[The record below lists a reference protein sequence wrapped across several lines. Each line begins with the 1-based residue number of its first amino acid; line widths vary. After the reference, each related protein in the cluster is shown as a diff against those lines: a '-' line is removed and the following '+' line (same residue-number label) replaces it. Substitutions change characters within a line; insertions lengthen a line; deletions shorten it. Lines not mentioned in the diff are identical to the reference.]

1 MSFIKKKIVIVGQG
15 YVGLPLAISCAQV
28 GFEVT
33 GIDLNEEKVS
43 QLNKHQSIIED
54 VSDEE
59 LKIVSDS
66 GKYKAT
72 TDYSIDPSTE
82 IICICVPTPLGSDH
96 QPDLDILKA
105 ATKNVG
111 KNLKA
116 GMLVIIESTI
126 QPGTTRE
133 VVVPILEKESGLSS
147 DQFLVAYSPERIDP
161 MNKKFT
167 IQNTPKLVAG
177 LTPEAATKAKE
188 FYSKFIDQV
197 DVCDSLEVAE
207 TAKLLE
213 NSFRLVNISF
223 INELAMFCQKIGI
236 DVNDVIKAAS
246 TKPYGFMPFYP
257 SVGVG
262 GHCIPVDPLYLAQAA
277 RSVGAPTRFIEL
289 ADEINLA
296 MPTYFVGRA
305 SEMLGGLKDKKVLV
319 IGVSY
324 KPNVADVRE
333 TPVEALIN
341 GLKKSGAVV
350 SWHDDLVKSWNGQ
363 ASVALG
369 SGFDLAI
376 LATPHDY
383 LDLSLLG
390 SVPVLNTRG
399 SK

>member
-1 MSFIKKKIVIVGQG
+1 VSFIKKKIVIVGQG
-15 YVGLPLAISCAQV
+15 YVGLPLAISCAQA
-28 GFEVT
+28 GYQAT
-33 GIDLNEEKVS
+33 GIDLNEVKVS
-43 QLNKHQSIIED
+43 QLNKYQSMVED
-54 VSDEE
+54 VSDAEI
-59 LKIVSDS
+59 KAVSES

-72 TDYSIDPSTE
+72 SDYAIDPITE
-82 IICICVPTPLGSDH
+82 IICICVPTPLGSNH

-105 ATKNVG
+105 ATKDVG
-111 KNLKA
+111 KSLKS

-126 QPGTTRE
+126 QPGTTRD
-133 VVVPILEKESGLSS
+133 VVVPILEKESGLNR

-167 IQNTPKLVAG
+167 IKNTPKLVAG
-177 LTPEAATKAKE
+177 LTPEAAVKAKE

-277 RSVGAPTRFIEL
+277 RAVGAPTRFIEL
-289 ADEINLA
+289 ADEINLG

-333 TPVEALIN
+333 TPVEALIS

-350 SWHDDLVKSWNGQ
+350 NWHDDLVKSWNGES
-363 ASVALG
+363 SVAMG
-369 SGFDLAI
+369 SDFDLAI

-383 LDLSLLG
+383 LDLSLLEN
-390 SVPVLNTRG
+390 VPVLNTRG

>member
-1 MSFIKKKIVIVGQG
+1 MKVAVIGQG
-15 YVGLPLAISCAQV
+15 YVGLPLSITASKYD
-28 GFEVT
+28 FEVT
-33 GIDLNEEKVS
+33 GVDIDAAKVS
-43 QLNKHQSIIED
+43 EINKGRSPVED
-54 VSDEE
+54 
-59 LKIVSDS
+59 ISDS
-66 GKYKAT
+66 QIVEVISSGKFKAV
-72 TDYSIDPSTE
+72 SIFEIEASTE
-82 IICICVPTPLGSDH
+82 IICICVPTPLGKNH
-96 QPDLDILKA
+96 QPDLDILKSAA
-105 ATKNVG
+105 ATVG

-126 QPGTTRE
+126 QSGTTRN
-133 VVVPILEKESGLSS
+133 VVVPILEKESGLNR

-167 IQNTPKLVAG
+167 IKNTPKLVAG

-197 DVCDSLEVAE
+197 DICDSLEVAE

-262 GHCIPVDPLYLAQAA
+262 GHCIPVDPLYLAEAA
-277 RSVGAPTRFIEL
+277 REVGAPVRFIEL

-324 KPNVADVRE
+324 KPNVADIRE
-333 TPVEALIN
+333 TPVEALIS

-350 SWHDDLVKSWNGQ
+350 SWHDDLVKSWNGES
-363 ASVALG
+363 SVALG

-383 LDLSLLG
+383 LDLSVLG
-390 SVPVLNTRG
+390 STPLLNTRG

>member
-1 MSFIKKKIVIVGQG
+1 MKKIVVVGQG
-15 YVGLPLAISCAQV
+15 YVGLPLALECAKKYDQVV
-28 GFEVT
+28 GF
-33 GIDLNEEKVS
+33 DQNS
-43 QLNKHQSIIED
+43 QLISNLIIGKSNIED
-54 VSDEE
+54 VSDQD
-59 LKIVSDS
+59 LNLAISKKRYFPTVNHLDIND
-66 GKYKAT
+66 A
-72 TDYSIDPSTE
+72 E
-82 IICICVPTPLGSDH
+82 IYLICVPTPLGKNH
-96 QPDLDILKA
+96 EPDLSYLLAASKSVAKA
-105 ATKNVG
+105 MKPGSLIV
-111 KNLKA
+111 
-116 GMLVIIESTI
+116 IESTI
-126 QPGTTRE
+126 QPGTTRN
-133 VVVPILEKESGLSS
+133 VVVPILEKESGLKS
-147 DQFLVAYSPERIDP
+147 DEFLVAYSPERIDP

-167 IQNTPKLVAG
+167 VKNTPKLVAG
-177 LTPEAATKAKE
+177 LTQEALVKAKE

-262 GHCIPVDPLYLAQAA
+262 GHCIPVDPLYLAEAA
-277 RSVGAPTRFIEL
+277 KKAGAPSRFIEL
-289 ADEINLA
+289 ADEINLG

-319 IGVSY
+319 IGVAY

-333 TPVEALIN
+333 TPVEALIS

-350 SWHDDLVKSWNGQ
+350 SWHDDLVKSWNDEK
-363 ASVALG
+363 SVALG
-369 SGFDLAI
+369 TGFDLAI

-383 LDLSLLG
+383 LDMSLLG
-390 SVPVLNTRG
+390 KVPVLNTRG

>member
-1 MSFIKKKIVIVGQG
+1 MNSIVVVIGQG
-15 YVGLPLAISCAQV
+15 YVGLPLAISSAQV
-28 GFEVT
+28 GFTVT

-43 QLNKHQSIIED
+43 RLNKHQSSVED
-54 VSDEE
+54 VSDAE
-59 LKIVSDS
+59 LKSVTES
-66 GKYKAT
+66 GKYQAT
-72 TDYSIDPSTE
+72 TDYLIDPSTE
-82 IICICVPTPLGSDH
+82 IICICVPTPLGSNH
-96 QPDLDILKA
+96 QPDLEILKA
-105 ATKNVG
+105 ATKDVG
-111 KNLKA
+111 KSLKA

-126 QPGTTRE
+126 QPGTTRD
-133 VVVPILEKESGLSS
+133 VVVPILEKESGLIR

-161 MNKKFT
+161 MNKTFT
-167 IQNTPKLVAG
+167 IKNTPKLVAG
-177 LTPEAATKAKE
+177 LTPEAAIKAKE

-223 INELAMFCQKIGI
+223 INELAIFCQKIGI

-277 RSVGAPTRFIEL
+277 RTVGAPSRFIEL
-289 ADEINLA
+289 ADEINLG

-305 SEMLGGLKDKKVLV
+305 SEILGGLKDKKVLV

-350 SWHDDLVKSWNGQ
+350 SWHDDLVKSWNGES
-363 ASVALG
+363 SVALG
-369 SGFDLAI
+369 SGYDLAV

-383 LDLSLLG
+383 LDLSLLE

>member
-1 MSFIKKKIVIVGQG
+1 MTTNVVVIGQG
-15 YVGLPLAISCAQV
+15 YVGLPLALEAANS
-28 GFEVT
+28 GFSVA
-33 GIDLNEEKVS
+33 GIDNNLAKV
-43 QLNKHQSIIED
+43 
-54 VSDEE
+54 EE
-59 LKIVSDS
+59 LIAGRSTVEDISNEVLKRAIEIGSLKISANTAFMPEV
-66 GKYKAT
+66 
-72 TDYSIDPSTE
+72 E
-82 IICICVPTPLGSDH
+82 IICICVPTPLGSNH
-96 QPDLDILKA
+96 QPDLEILKA
-105 ATKNVG
+105 ATKDVG
-111 KNLKA
+111 KSLKS

-126 QPGTTRE
+126 QPGTTRD
-133 VVVPILEKESGLSS
+133 VVVPILEKESGLNK

-167 IQNTPKLVAG
+167 IKNTPKLVAG
-177 LTPEAATKAKE
+177 LTPEAAVKAKE

-277 RSVGAPTRFIEL
+277 RQVGAPTRFIEL
-289 ADEINLA
+289 ADEINLG

-305 SEMLGGLKDKKVLV
+305 SEMLGGLKDKNVLV

-333 TPVEALIN
+333 TPVEALIS

-350 SWHDDLVKSWNGQ
+350 SWHDDLVKSWNGES
-363 ASVALG
+363 SVALG

-390 SVPVLNTRG
+390 NVPLLNTRG

>member
-1 MSFIKKKIVIVGQG
+1 MKLSVIGQG
-15 YVGLPLAISCAQV
+15 YVGLPLSISAANSGC
-28 GFEVT
+28 EVI
-33 GIDLNEEKVS
+33 GIDISVEKISQINEKKSPV
-43 QLNKHQSIIED
+43 ED
-54 VSDEE
+54 ISDSE
-59 LKIVSDS
+59 INTAINS
-66 GKYKAT
+66 GKYKASS
-72 TDYSIDPSTE
+72 DSFIDPLTE
-82 IICICVPTPLGSDH
+82 VICICVPTPLGKNH
-96 QPDLDILKA
+96 QPDLEILKTA
-105 ATKNVG
+105 AKDIG
-111 KNLKA
+111 KYLKA

-126 QPGTTRE
+126 QPGTTRN
-133 VVVPILEKESGLSS
+133 VVVPILEQESGLSN
-147 DQFLVAYSPERIDP
+147 DTFLVAYSPERIDP

-167 IQNTPKLVAG
+167 IKNTPKLVAG
-177 LTPEAATKAKE
+177 LTPEAANKAKE

-262 GHCIPVDPLYLAQAA
+262 GHCIPVDPLYLAEAA
-277 RSVGAPTRFIEL
+277 REAGAPVRFIEL
-289 ADEINLA
+289 ADEINLG

-324 KPNVADVRE
+324 KPNVADIRE
-333 TPVEALIN
+333 TPVEALIS
-341 GLKKSGAVV
+341 GLKRSGAVV
-350 SWHDDLVKSWNGQ
+350 SWHDDLVKSWNRES
-363 ASVALG
+363 SVALG

-390 SVPVLNTRG
+390 STPLLNTRG

>member
-1 MSFIKKKIVIVGQG
+1 MKLSVIGQG
-15 YVGLPLAISCAQV
+15 YVGLPLAISSAQV
-28 GFEVT
+28 GYEVT
-33 GIDLNEEKVS
+33 GIDLNKDKVS
-43 QLNKHQSIIED
+43 QLNQHQSVIED
-54 VSDEE
+54 VSSAE
-59 LKIVSDS
+59 LKSVSES

-72 TDYSIDPSTE
+72 TNYSIDPSTE

-96 QPDLDILKA
+96 QPDLEILKA
-105 ATKNVG
+105 ATKDVG
-111 KNLKA
+111 KNLKP

-126 QPGTTRE
+126 QPGTTRD
-133 VVVPILEKESGLSS
+133 VVVPILEKESGLRSE
-147 DQFLVAYSPERIDP
+147 QFLVAYSPERIDP

-167 IQNTPKLVAG
+167 IKNTPKLVAG
-177 LTPEAATKAKE
+177 LTPKAAIMAKD

-277 RSVGAPTRFIEL
+277 RAVGAPTRFIEL
-289 ADEINLA
+289 ADEVNLA

-350 SWHDDLVKSWNGQ
+350 SWHDDLVKNWNGQ

>member
-1 MSFIKKKIVIVGQG
+1 
-15 YVGLPLAISCAQV
+15 
-28 GFEVT
+28 
-33 GIDLNEEKVS
+33 
-43 QLNKHQSIIED
+43 
-54 VSDEE
+54 
-59 LKIVSDS
+59 
-66 GKYKAT
+66 
-72 TDYSIDPSTE
+72 
-82 IICICVPTPLGSDH
+82 
-96 QPDLDILKA
+96 
-105 ATKNVG
+105 
-111 KNLKA
+111 
-116 GMLVIIESTI
+116 
-126 QPGTTRE
+126 
-133 VVVPILEKESGLSS
+133 VVVPILEKESGLSR

-167 IQNTPKLVAG
+167 IKNTPKLVAG
-177 LTPEAATKAKE
+177 LTPVAAVKAKE

-277 RSVGAPTRFIEL
+277 RAVGAPTRFIEL
-289 ADEINLA
+289 ADEINLG

-333 TPVEALIN
+333 TPVEALIS

-350 SWHDDLVKSWNGQ
+350 SWHDDLVKSWNGES
-363 ASVALG
+363 SVELG

-383 LDLSLLG
+383 LNLSLLG
-390 SVPVLNTRG
+390 NVPVLNTRG

>member
-1 MSFIKKKIVIVGQG
+1 MKSNVVVVGQG
-15 YVGLPLAISCAQV
+15 YVGLPLAMAAVKAGFCVEGKDIS
-28 GFEVT
+28 E
-33 GIDLNEEKVS
+33 LKVDY
-43 QLNKHQSIIED
+43 LNKGISTVED
-54 VSDEE
+54 VSNEE
-59 LKIVSDS
+59 LSAAVRS
-66 GKYKAT
+66 GLYSAT
-72 TDYSIDPSTE
+72 TDKSIPMEVSVV
-82 IICICVPTPLGSDH
+82 CICVPTPLGDDH
-96 QPDLDILKA
+96 SPDLNALKVA
-105 ATKNVG
+105 VTTVG
-111 KNLKA
+111 KKINA
-116 GMLVIIESTI
+116 GMLVIVESTI
-126 QPGTTRE
+126 QPGTTRN
-133 VVVPILEKESGLSS
+133 VVVPILEKESGLSR

-167 IQNTPKLVAG
+167 LKNTPKIVSG
-177 LTPEAATKAKE
+177 LTKEAALKACE

-197 DVCDSLEVAE
+197 DICDSLEVAE

-236 DVNDVIKAAS
+236 EVNDVIKAAS

-262 GHCIPVDPLYLAQAA
+262 GHCIPVDPLYLAEAA
-277 RSVGAPTRFIEL
+277 RTVGSPTRFIDL
-289 ADEINLA
+289 ADEINLG

-319 IGVSY
+319 IGVAY

-333 TPVEALIN
+333 TPVEALIS

-350 SWHDDLVKSWNGQ
+350 NWHDDLVKSWNGES
-363 ASVALG
+363 SVALG

-376 LATPHDY
+376 VATPHDY

-390 SVPVLNTRG
+390 NVPVLNTRG

>member
-1 MSFIKKKIVIVGQG
+1 VTNKVFVVGQG
-15 YVGLPLAISCAQV
+15 YVGLPLSLAAAHA
-28 GFEVT
+28 GFQVT
-33 GIDLNEEKVS
+33 GIDNDLVKIK
-43 QLNKHQSIIED
+43 QLSVGKSNIED
-54 VSDEE
+54 IPDSE
-59 LKIVSDS
+59 LRTVLENER
-66 GKYKAT
+66 YKVTDNLNLDIENAT
-72 TDYSIDPSTE
+72 
-82 IICICVPTPLGSDH
+82 ICICVPTPLGENH
-96 QPDLDILKA
+96 HPDLEILES
-105 ATKNVG
+105 ATQDVG
-111 KNLKA
+111 RNLKS

-126 QPGTTRE
+126 QPGTTRN
-133 VVVPILEKESGLSS
+133 VVVPILEKESGLNR

-161 MNKKFT
+161 MNKKYT
-167 IQNTPKLVAG
+167 IKNTPKLVAG
-177 LTPEAATKAKE
+177 LTSDAAIRARE

-197 DVCDSLEVAE
+197 DICDSLEVAE

-223 INELAMFCQKIGI
+223 INELAIFCQKIGI
-236 DVNDVIKAAS
+236 DVNAVIKAAS

-262 GHCIPVDPLYLAQAA
+262 GHCIPVDPLYLAEAA
-277 RSVGAPTRFIEL
+277 REVGAPVRFIEL
-289 ADEINLA
+289 ADEINLG

-333 TPVEALIN
+333 TPVEALIS

-350 SWHDDLVKSWNGQ
+350 SWHDDLVKSWNGES
-363 ASVALG
+363 SVALG

-390 SVPVLNTRG
+390 STPLLNTRG

>member
-1 MSFIKKKIVIVGQG
+1 MKISVVGQG
-15 YVGLPLAISCAQV
+15 YVGLPLALAAV
-28 GFEVT
+28 EAGYEVV
-33 GIDLNEEKVS
+33 GIDIDPNKIVGLNSGVS
-43 QLNKHQSIIED
+43 GIED
-54 VSDEE
+54 ISSDE
-59 LKIVSDS
+59 LRSAFS
-66 GKYKAT
+66 SQKYTVISSCNFVAET
-72 TDYSIDPSTE
+72 SVIL
-82 IICICVPTPLGSDH
+82 ICVPTPLSKNH
-96 QPDLDILKA
+96 QPDLEILKT
-105 ATKNVG
+105 ATRDVG
-111 KNLKA
+111 RSLKA
-116 GMLVIIESTI
+116 GMLVIVESTI
-126 QPGTTRE
+126 QPGTTRD
-133 VVVPILEKESGLSS
+133 VIVPILEKESGLKK

-167 IQNTPKLVAG
+167 IKNTPKLVAG
-177 LTPEAATKAKE
+177 LTPAAAVKAKE
-188 FYSKFIDQV
+188 FYLKFIDQV

-277 RSVGAPTRFIEL
+277 RAVGAPTRFIEL
-289 ADEINLA
+289 ADEINLG

-333 TPVEALIN
+333 TPVEALIS

-350 SWHDDLVKSWNGQ
+350 SWHDDLVKSWNDES
-363 ASVALG
+363 SVALG

-390 SVPVLNTRG
+390 NIPLLNTRG

>member
-1 MSFIKKKIVIVGQG
+1 MVVVIGQG
-15 YVGLPLAISCAQV
+15 YVGLPLAIAASKS

-33 GIDLNEEKVS
+33 GIDIDSN
-43 QLNKHQSIIED
+43 
-54 VSDEE
+54 
-59 LKIVSDS
+59 KIVEINNRKSPVEDISDS
-66 GKYKAT
+66 EINTALNSGNYKASS
-72 TDYSIDPSTE
+72 DSYINPSTE
-82 IICICVPTPLGSDH
+82 IICVCVPTPLGKDH
-96 QPDLDILKA
+96 QPDLEILKSA
-105 ATKNVG
+105 AKDIG
-111 KNLKA
+111 ENLKA

-126 QPGTTRE
+126 QPGTTRNT
-133 VVVPILEKESGLSS
+133 VVPILEKESGLSR
-147 DQFLVAYSPERIDP
+147 DKFLVAYSPERIDP
-161 MNKKFT
+161 MNKEFT
-167 IQNTPKLVAG
+167 IKNTPKLVAG
-177 LTPEAATKAKE
+177 LTPEAAKKAKE

-197 DVCDSLEVAE
+197 DICDSLEVAE

-262 GHCIPVDPLYLAQAA
+262 GHCIPVDPLYLAEAA
-277 RSVGAPTRFIEL
+277 RAAGAPVRFIEL
-289 ADEINLA
+289 ADEINLG

-324 KPNVADVRE
+324 KPNVADIRE
-333 TPVEALIN
+333 TPVEALIS

-350 SWHDDLVKSWNGQ
+350 SWHDDLVKSWNGES
-363 ASVALG
+363 SVALG

-390 SVPVLNTRG
+390 STPLLNTRG

>member
-1 MSFIKKKIVIVGQG
+1 MSSLEKIAVVGQG
-15 YVGLPLAISCAQV
+15 YVGLPLALAAVDAKFNVI
-28 GFEVT
+28 
-33 GIDLNEEKVS
+33 GIDTNSAKIEMI
-43 QLNKHQSIIED
+43 QSGISPIED
-54 VSDEE
+54 IENTDIGNAIRSKMYEVSSE
-59 LKIVSDS
+59 LSSEDKVDIFL
-66 GKYKAT
+66 
-72 TDYSIDPSTE
+72 
-82 IICICVPTPLGSDH
+82 ICVPTPLSENH
-96 QPDLDILKA
+96 QPDLGILNS

-111 KNLKA
+111 KVLKA
-116 GMLVIIESTI
+116 GALIIIESTI
-126 QPGTTRE
+126 QPGTTRNTII
-133 VVVPILEKESGLSS
+133 PILEKESGLKS

-161 MNKKFT
+161 MNKEFT
-167 IQNTPKLVAG
+167 IKNTPKLVAG

-188 FYSKFIDQV
+188 FYSKFIDRV
-197 DVCDSLEVAE
+197 DICDSLEVAE

-223 INELAMFCQKIGI
+223 INELAIFCRKIGI

-262 GHCIPVDPLYLAQAA
+262 GHCIPVDPLYLAEAA
-277 RSVGAPTRFIEL
+277 REVGAPVRFIEL
-289 ADEINLA
+289 ADEINLG

-324 KPNVADVRE
+324 KPNVADIRE
-333 TPVEALIN
+333 TPVEALIS

-350 SWHDDLVKSWNGQ
+350 SWHDDLVKSWNGEN
-363 ASVALG
+363 SVALG

-390 SVPVLNTRG
+390 STPLLNTRG

>member
-1 MSFIKKKIVIVGQG
+1 MSQKVSIIGQG
-15 YVGLPLAISCAQV
+15 YVGLPLAITASRV
-28 GFEVT
+28 NYDVT
-33 GIDLNEEKVS
+33 GIDLDNSKIAALKRSKSPIEDISDSEIEAAIFSGNYKVS
-43 QLNKHQSIIED
+43 N
-54 VSDEE
+54 
-59 LKIVSDS
+59 
-66 GKYKAT
+66 
-72 TDYSIDPSTE
+72 DPFIHHLTE
-82 IICICVPTPLGSDH
+82 IICICVPTPLGKNH
-96 QPDLDILKA
+96 QPDLDILKLA
-105 ATKNVG
+105 SKDVG

-126 QPGTTRE
+126 QPGTTRN
-133 VVVPILEKESGLSS
+133 VVVPILEKESGLSR

-167 IQNTPKLVAG
+167 IKNTPKLVAG
-177 LTPEAATKAKE
+177 LTPEAAKKAKV

-197 DVCDSLEVAE
+197 DICDSLEVAE

-223 INELAMFCQKIGI
+223 INELAKFCQKIGI

-262 GHCIPVDPLYLAQAA
+262 GHCIPVDPLYLAEAA
-277 RSVGAPTRFIEL
+277 REAGAPVKFIEL
-289 ADEINLA
+289 ADEINLG

-324 KPNVADVRE
+324 KPNVADIRE
-333 TPVEALIN
+333 TPVEALIG

-350 SWHDDLVKSWNGQ
+350 SWHDDLVKSWNGDS
-363 ASVALG
+363 SVALG

-390 SVPVLNTRG
+390 STPLLNTRG
-399 SK
+399 SR

>member
-1 MSFIKKKIVIVGQG
+1 MSQLISIVGQG
-15 YVGLPLAISCAQV
+15 YVGLPLAIAASKV
-28 GFEVT
+28 GLEVT
-33 GIDLNEEKVS
+33 GLDIDSEKVS
-43 QLNKHQSIIED
+43 GINNRKSPIED
-54 VSDEE
+54 ISDLEISTA
-59 LKIVSDS
+59 LSS
-66 GKYKAT
+66 GNYKAS
-72 TDYSIDPSTE
+72 TDTSIHPSTG
-82 IICICVPTPLGSDH
+82 IICICVPTPLGENH
-96 QPDLDILKA
+96 QPDLTFLKSA
-105 ATKNVG
+105 ATDVG
-111 KNLKA
+111 KNLKQ

-126 QPGTTRE
+126 QPGTTRN

-147 DQFLVAYSPERIDP
+147 SQFLVAYSPERIDP

-167 IQNTPKLVAG
+167 IKNTPKLVAG
-177 LTPEAATKAKE
+177 LTPEAALKAKE

-246 TKPYGFMPFYP
+246 TKPYGFMPFHP

-262 GHCIPVDPLYLAQAA
+262 GHCIPVDPLYLAEAA
-277 RSVGAPTRFIEL
+277 REAGAPSRFIEL
-289 ADEINLA
+289 ADEINLG

-319 IGVSY
+319 IGVAY

-333 TPVEALIN
+333 TPVEALIR
-341 GLKKSGAVV
+341 GFKKSGAVV
-350 SWHDDLVKSWNGQ
+350 SWHDDLVKSWNGEK
-363 ASVALG
+363 SVALG
-369 SGFDLAI
+369 TGFDLAI
-376 LATPHDY
+376 LATPHEY

-390 SVPVLNTRG
+390 NVPVLNTRG